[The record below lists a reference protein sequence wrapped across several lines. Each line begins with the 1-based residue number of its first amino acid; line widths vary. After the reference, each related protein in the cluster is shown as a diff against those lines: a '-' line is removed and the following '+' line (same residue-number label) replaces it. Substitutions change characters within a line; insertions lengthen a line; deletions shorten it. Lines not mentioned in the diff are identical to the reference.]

1 MTSPASQEEN
11 LRQTYDS
18 LNAPSPRPIGGA
30 SEDVRASDLLLTAGP
45 LLMPFLLGCSFRG
58 RCRCRQGQG
67 TAVCVH
73 SFLHP
78 PLPPVR
84 FSHQGTCRHV
94 FDVAQGN
101 DWFKKRDYLK
111 AVEWYTR
118 SLQLD
123 PMSAITVA
131 NRAMA
136 HLQLKEYVPPPSPP
150 SAAASSQQPALQRR
164 RFAHCTM
171 LAQLCGSG
179 GRQRASDRLG
189 RHLREGLHATRYC

>member
-1 MTSPASQEEN
+1 
-11 LRQTYDS
+11 
-18 LNAPSPRPIGGA
+18 
-30 SEDVRASDLLLTAGP
+30 
-45 LLMPFLLGCSFRG
+45 
-58 RCRCRQGQG
+58 
-67 TAVCVH
+67 VH

-84 FSHQGTCRHV
+84 FGHQGTCRGAALTIHV

-150 SAAASSQQPALQRR
+150 SAASIAAKAPCSLHDACAAMRQRR
-164 RFAHCTM
+164 QT
-171 LAQLCGSG
+171 
-179 GRQRASDRLG
+179 ASKRSPW
-189 RHLREGLHATRYC
+189 TPPT